1 MTRNKYREFALLVGL
16 VTIVLVLGAIVARD
30 LGSAAEGV
38 SHLHTRLSRG
48 LDVITELQFQ
58 MQEVRRI
65 LLYALHTT
73 DANRQLEYA
82 EQSRL
87 ADTEVQ
93 RLLNDRDRLA
103 SPPSMSLMR
112 SVEEAWTRYRVV
124 RDEVIGLILEGSS
137 KDAVDLDEH
146 EGLARFNEVR
156 QAIDA
161 LKARF
166 ASDAEAEV
174 TAAKA
179 RANASTARLTVLV
192 LASLA
197 GALVGIHLVSRRAAL
212 EALLRSEAHKGSI
225 LQAVPDPIISTDA
238 EGHIIEI
245 NDAGERVFGRTR
257 AEALGTRVD
266 EMLLSPQRRSE
277 IAGLLARSGEPL
289 PAAAPRLHTFGA
301 RRDGSE
307 FPIELAAVTHQV
319 GNDRIWT
326 IHVSDMTERRLA
338 EKALQDSKEGAEVA
352 ARAKSEFLATMSHEL
367 RTPLNSVI
375 GITDLLETA
384 DLPARQ
390 QRMVDMLRSS
400 ATALL
405 GLVSDVL
412 DYSRIDQGLM
422 ELTPVD
428 FVVRDCIEDAL
439 STVTQA
445 AARKRLQVGYLI
457 DVTVPVKV
465 RADEA
470 RVRQVLLN
478 LLSNAVKFTDAGEI
492 SVQVGAERT
501 ADGAVCLTINVQDTG
516 CGIPEQLQPMLFQR
530 FVQLDATPT
539 RRHGGAGLGLSISR
553 RLSELLG
560 GSLTVTS
567 QQGAGAIFRFTFLA
581 QPFAESARDELRGS
595 LSGVKVLVSLAPGIV
610 GEQVHAMLSSWDVH
624 ALAAAEDAA
633 NLSPPSD
640 HRVAWIV
647 DSDAQGGALLE
658 AARLRR
664 HEWGLGHVPFIIVA
678 RPAPA
683 APAATHADDYVV
695 AAPVSARRLHEALR
709 AVVLDRAVVDVRS
722 PVRRSV
728 PLGRPLAILLAED
741 DEANRRVQQLMLE
754 ELGCV
759 ADEASDGLAAAE
771 RASRRDYDV
780 ILMDVHMPGIDG
792 LEATRRI
799 RRRHTAKRPLIVAL
813 TADAGPAEEERCLAA
828 GMDVYHAKPVRLE
841 TLASVLRSVSASQS
855 LRRD

>member
-1 MTRNKYREFALLVGL
+1 MTSNKYREFKLLVGL

-30 LGSAAEGV
+30 LRSSAEDV
-38 SHLHTRLSRG
+38 SQLHNRLSRG
-48 LDVITELQFQ
+48 LDLITELQFQ

-82 EQSRL
+82 EQSRS
-87 ADTEVQ
+87 ADTQVRQ
-93 RLLNDRDRLA
+93 LLNDRGRLG
-103 SPPSMSLMR
+103 SPPSVSLML
-112 SVEEAWTRYRVV
+112 SVEGAWQRYLVV
-124 RDEVIGLILEGSS
+124 RDEVIGLILEGSL
-137 KDAVDLDEH
+137 KDAVDVDEH

-156 QAIDA
+156 KAIGA
-161 LKARF
+161 VKARY
-166 ASDAEAEV
+166 ASDAEAQV

-179 RANASTARLTVLV
+179 RANASTAQLLVLV

-257 AEALGTRVD
+257 AEALGARV
-266 EMLLSPQRRSE
+266 EVLLPARCRCE

-307 FPIELAAVTHQV
+307 FPIELAAVTHRV

-338 EKALQDSKEGAEVA
+338 EKALQDSKDGAEVA

-390 QRMVDMLRSS
+390 QRMVEMLRSS

-445 AARKRLQVGYLI
+445 AARKRLEVGYLI
-457 DVTVPVKV
+457 DATVPVKV

-478 LLSNAVKFTDAGEI
+478 LLSNAVKFTDAGEV
-492 SVQVGAERT
+492 SVEVSAERT
-501 ADGAVCLTINVQDTG
+501 ADGAVYLTINVQDTG
-516 CGIPEQLQPMLFQR
+516 RGIPEHLQPMLFQR

-560 GSLTVTS
+560 GSLMVTS
-567 QQGAGAIFRFTFLA
+567 QEGAGATFRFTFLA
-581 QPFAESARDELRGS
+581 QPCAESARDEYRGS
-595 LSGVKVLVSLAPGIV
+595 LSGVTVLVSLAPGIV

-624 ALAAAEDAA
+624 ALVVAEDAA
-633 NLSPPSD
+633 ELPPSD
-640 HRVAWIV
+640 PRVAWIV
-647 DSDAQGGALLE
+647 DTDAQGGALLE
-658 AARLRR
+658 AARRHR
-664 HEWGLGHVPFIIVA
+664 HEWGLGHVPFIMVA

-683 APAATHADDYVV
+683 APTAADLDDCVV
-695 AAPVSARRLHEALR
+695 GAPVSARRLHEALR
-709 AVVLDRAVVDVRS
+709 AVVRDRAIVDVQS
-722 PVRRSV
+722 PVRRSL
-728 PLGRPLAILLAED
+728 PLDRPLAILLAED

-799 RRRHTAKRPLIVAL
+799 RRQHTAKQPLIVAL

-828 GMDVYHAKPVRLE
+828 GMDVYHAKPVRFD